1 MARLLSTASFTV
13 QILFQMPFSSDF
25 PHADKVLLADVDESD
40 ALQLS
45 SFLELNGFT
54 VRRGADIDE
63 ALTVFSNLSPGI
75 VLVDANL
82 PAKSWLV
89 LIQSIRKYEV
99 QKDSDYRS
107 VILVT
112 AARYTT
118 ELHEKAIKA
127 GAHDVI
133 GKPIDQ
139 QALLAKLAHHTGVY

>member
-1 MARLLSTASFTV
+1 MA
-13 QILFQMPFSSDF
+13 FSSDF
-25 PHADKVLLADVDESD
+25 PHADKVLLADVDEAD

-75 VLVDANL
+75 VLVDASL

-99 QKDSDYRS
+99 EKDTDYRS

-112 AARYTT
+112 ATRYTND
-118 ELHEKAIKA
+118 LHEKAIKA

-133 GKPIDQ
+133 GKPVDQ
-139 QALLAKLAHHTGVY
+139 QALLKKIAQHTGVY